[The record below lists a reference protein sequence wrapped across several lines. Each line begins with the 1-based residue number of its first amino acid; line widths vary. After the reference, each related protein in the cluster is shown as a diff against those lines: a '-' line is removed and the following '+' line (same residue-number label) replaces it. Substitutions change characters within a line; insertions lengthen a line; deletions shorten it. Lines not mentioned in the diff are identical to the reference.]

1 LCGKRWNAK
10 TDCDCSTCF
19 LTPEQAE
26 LNVLPSGPQ
35 RHTLVYGNARSGKA
49 VLFVR
54 AIAQRALHAPGSR
67 TRCFGCAP
75 RRLARPWLPSH
86 KIFRPQNCGAAAP
99 HIARDCFRLQNYSA
113 VSRRSARPDRMLTIA
128 RLSRFYN
135 RLYL

>member
-35 RHTLVYGNARSGKA
+35 RHTLVYGNTRSGKA

-86 KIFRPQNCGAAAP
+86 KIFNRKIAARLP
-99 HIARDCFRLQNYSA
+99 HTLPATVSDCKITARCPDVAR
-113 VSRRSARPDRMLTIA
+113 RPDRMLTIA
-128 RLSRFYN
+128 RL
-135 RLYL
+135 